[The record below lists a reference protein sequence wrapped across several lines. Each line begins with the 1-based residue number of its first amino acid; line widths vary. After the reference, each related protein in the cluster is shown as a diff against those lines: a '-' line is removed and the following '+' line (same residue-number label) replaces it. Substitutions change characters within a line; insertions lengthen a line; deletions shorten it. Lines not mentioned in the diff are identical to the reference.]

1 MKHIILGTTMA
12 CMLFAACGKKKKDPN
27 NEPGVVLPGENATT
41 EQVIAAVLAE
51 INAPIVADAAME
63 TLLTTKVR
71 GTDTLFWQLKK
82 FDGTIKGTKVNHD
95 AYNWKNKFYE
105 SNSKDLDYR
114 YFYEH
119 DGFNPLDRGLAY
131 FNPAYDSI
139 DKPYSFYQEDTYGM
153 KYTKDGMVGYWKS
166 KGCTNNADSIRW
178 YFLDKDDKYNQ
189 ADKTKYESIKTEY
202 LDKGKKV
209 CISHQ
214 GKAIT
219 YIQKSNAGIY
229 LLKEV
234 NLSESNLS
242 SETGDI
248 LAQSVYSYSF
258 SLNGKIELTPLN
270 TRPENTVSPYVQFD
284 ATMASALLNA
294 GYKSKYWNV
303 IGEKAIDHIDEILND
318 NGGFSYDTIFYYS
331 TPSRKIEYTK
341 TYSFKNPAT
350 STETKSEYIYS
361 KDFSTPDTYL
371 PSPFDND
378 YEYTRTDTYTKDGN
392 SYNYQ
397 RKELFVLT
405 ENSYFLTND
414 LLGCN
419 IYTTEEESWA
429 FCDAATKAE
438 YKRIL
443 DKYKGKKVYRSEE
456 RKSFDFISI
465 KTAGKSFDLTKQTS
479 SYTAQ
484 LFEEDKKTLIASYTK
499 SSIGDFSKEP
509 VSFEPYKARK
519 KNKRHGIIKRNV
531 SF

>member
-82 FDGTIKGTKVNHD
+82 FDGTIKGTKVEHD

-119 DGFNPLDRGLAY
+119 DGFEPLYRGLAY
-131 FNPAYDSI
+131 FNPAYDSVG
-139 DKPYSFYQEDTYGM
+139 DNSKYGLT
-153 KYTKDGMVGYWKS
+153 YTKDGVVSYYNSREKNCTAEQRYLFDWFYKS
-166 KGCTNNADSIRW
+166 HDDYQT
-178 YFLDKDDKYNQ
+178 DKDD
-189 ADKTKYESIKTEY
+189 AKYESIKTEY

-209 CISHQ
+209 CYAF
-214 GKAIT
+214 KDKDIT
-219 YIQKSNAGIY
+219 YIQKSNTGIY

-242 SETGDI
+242 NETGEI
-248 LAQSVYSYSF
+248 LAQAVYSKSF

-270 TRPENTVSPYVQFD
+270 ARPENTVSPYVQFD

-303 IGEKAIDHIDEILND
+303 IGDYESRIRDVQ
-318 NGGFSYDTIFYYS
+318 YTINRS
-331 TPSRKIEYTK
+331 WASPHV
-341 TYSFKNPAT
+341 

-378 YEYTRTDTYTKDGN
+378 DLSTRTDTYTKDGN

-429 FCDAATKAE
+429 FCDAAAKAE

-456 RKSFDFISI
+456 RKSFDFITI
-465 KTAGKSFDLTKQTS
+465 KTAGKSFDLTKETS